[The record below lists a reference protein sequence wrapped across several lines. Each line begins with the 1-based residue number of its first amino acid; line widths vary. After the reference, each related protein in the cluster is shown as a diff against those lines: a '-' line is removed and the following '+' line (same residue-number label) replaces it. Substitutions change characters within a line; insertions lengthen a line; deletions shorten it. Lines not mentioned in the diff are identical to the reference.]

1 MINCNPETVSTDYDT
16 SDKLYFE
23 PLTHEDVFSIFEK
36 ENQNGEVIGAIVQ
49 LGGQTPLKIAS
60 SLEKAG
66 LKILGTTVDAI
77 DLAEDREKFKELLQ
91 TLELNQPLNGV
102 ADNKDEAIKIADEIG
117 FPIVIRPSYVIGGR
131 AMEIVHNHNQLQ
143 KYINDAVRVSGN
155 NPVLIDSFLKNALEV
170 DVDALSDGSE
180 TYIAGIMEHIEEA
193 GIHSGDSACALPP
206 QTLSKEVINEIVIQT
221 KKLAKSLNVIGFINI
236 QFAIQNNNIFILEVN
251 PRGSRTIPFVAK
263 SIGIPLAKIASKIMV
278 GKKLSYFNL
287 TEPKTSHIAVK
298 EAVFPFARFPG
309 TDVILGPEMK
319 STGEVMGIGST
330 FGEAFAKS
338 QLGANVC
345 LPKEGEV
352 FISVKDDD
360 KQKIIPIAKKL
371 VDLGFTICATSG
383 SAETLNNNKIKAKYI
398 KKVVE
403 GRPNIVDAMLS
414 NDIQLVINTSEG
426 VTSIKDSFSLRQT
439 ALLNKIPYYTTLQG
453 ANAASLAIKSIIDK
467 SINVKSIQSYFE

>member
-1 MINCNPETVSTDYDT
+1 
-16 SDKLYFE
+16 
-23 PLTHEDVFSIFEK
+23 
-36 ENQNGEVIGAIVQ
+36 
-49 LGGQTPLKIAS
+49 
-60 SLEKAG
+60 
-66 LKILGTTVDAI
+66 
-77 DLAEDREKFKELLQ
+77 
-91 TLELNQPLNGV
+91 
-102 ADNKDEAIKIADEIG
+102 
-117 FPIVIRPSYVIGGR
+117 
-131 AMEIVHNHNQLQ
+131 MEIVHNHDQLQ
-143 KYINDAVRVSGN
+143 QYINDAVRVSGN

-170 DVDALSDGSE
+170 DVDALSDGTD

-206 QTLSKEVINEIVIQT
+206 QTLSKEIIDEIVIQT

-236 QFAIQNNNIFILEVN
+236 QFAIQNKNIFILEVN

-278 GKKLSYFNL
+278 GEKLSNFNL
-287 TEPKTSHIAVK
+287 TESKTSHIAVK

-338 QLGANVC
+338 QLGANVN
-345 LPKEGEV
+345 LPKKGEV

-383 SAETLNNNKIKAKYI
+383 SAETLNKNKIKAKYI